1 MRFLLLFEFGRPLLE
16 LGFALPLLVC
26 VALEPLSLLGLAV
39 LLRLG
44 LGLRHG
50 LFSVALGLQRIGVL
64 VGLGRLLALL
74 AGLFALLLL
83 LLLLLFGLLLFLD
96 QPFLGLEGGLL
107 PVGVQ
112 QAVLEHL
119 RREHLEHATA
129 LLHALLLQVLA
140 VVVAQ
145 LV

>member
-1 MRFLLLFEFGRPLLE
+1 MRFLLLFEFGCPLLE

-83 LLLLLFGLLLFLD
+83 LLLQTRPLLLLLFGLLLFLD

-107 PVGVQ
+107 Q
-112 QAVLEHL
+112 EEKEAEKEKEEE
-119 RREHLEHATA
+119 RKKARKERK
-129 LLHALLLQVLA
+129 
-140 VVVAQ
+140 
-145 LV
+145 